1 MERRPLQWK
10 KGKIL
15 GAGSYGRV
23 YLASP
28 ADFSSP
34 SPPLAAVKSA
44 DINLSETLQKER
56 MFLYEL
62 RGEPNIIHCFGNDI
76 STEKDERVYNL
87 LLEYAPGGSLHDL
100 IKKNKGTIPESHV
113 ACYTYMILKGLYAM
127 LECEIIHCDLK
138 PGNIL
143 VFPNADDNNGIHQL
157 KIADFGL
164 AKKEWDT
171 ELHEWGRMGYNNRCT
186 PIYASPESLACG
198 CKAAVPSNVST
209 ATFKLDIGILD
220 HVDEEADAPDT
231 ILDVELS
238 DAITDSNDSDI
249 WSLGCIVVEMITG
262 EPVWSCR
269 TIGELV
275 SKILYEKPKIPE
287 NLCEE
292 GKDFLARCFEATVP
306 KRWTAEELLDH
317 PFIVK
322 NLKFLDDGSRLSSGQ
337 CYQMNPFGFVDSVS
351 TLDLFSTSSLEPQC
365 SPFESWCR
373 VTDNETEESR
383 PSCCLPSESFKLEE
397 KLKNIHVF

>member
-198 CKAAVPSNVST
+198 CKAA
-209 ATFKLDIGILD
+209 G
-220 HVDEEADAPDT
+220 
-231 ILDVELS
+231 
-238 DAITDSNDSDI
+238 DI